1 MGHSDTTFRNYNKF
15 QAAIYAQSRRSYP
28 DKLYITIISPHAAT
42 GGRFVTLLD
51 IGCGHGNAT
60 RDLAPSFS
68 TVIGVDPSPEMKN
81 TARQIGGRTKP
92 DRMIKY
98 AVGAAE
104 EFSHLTEAE
113 GGVDLLI
120 AATAVRPT
128 GFSMPKFWAEA
139 ANIIRPRGT
148 VALWTCASLSC
159 HPSTQNADEVRTR
172 LIAKGSR
179 YSSRTNSPEIRY
191 LLISTTLPLPW
202 SVDPAVTVFPASD
215 FVRVESER
223 DGIPSDG
230 KSFFIGKD
238 TTVDE
243 LEQSLGTASMVT
255 RWREANPT

>member
-98 AVGAAE
+98 AVGPAE

-120 AATAVRPT
+120 AATAGPL
-128 GFSMPKFWAEA
+128 GFRCP
-139 ANIIRPRGT
+139 N
-148 VALWTCASLSC
+148 
-159 HPSTQNADEVRTR
+159 PSTQNADEVRTR
-172 LIAKGSR
+172 LIAKGRR

-202 SVDPAVTVFPASD
+202 SVDPAVTAFPASD

-230 KSFFIGKD
+230 KIFFIGKD

-243 LEQSLGTASMVT
+243 LEQRLGTASMVT

>member
-1 MGHSDTTFRNYNKF
+1 M
-15 QAAIYAQSRRSYP
+15 AAIYAQSRRSYP

-42 GGRFVTLLD
+42 
-51 IGCGHGNAT
+51 
-60 RDLAPSFS
+60 APSFR

-148 VALWTCASLSC
+148 VALWTCASLYCRSYVPIYPKC
-159 HPSTQNADEVRTR
+159 RRSANTLDRQGQEILKPYKLTGNRLSAD
-172 LIAKGSR
+172 L
-179 YSSRTNSPEIRY
+179 YDD
-191 LLISTTLPLPW
+191 LPLPW
-202 SVDPAVTVFPASD
+202 SVDPAVTAFPGSD

-230 KSFFIGKD
+230 ESFFIGKD

-243 LEQSLGTASMVT
+243 LEQNLGTASMVT
-255 RWREANPT
+255 RWREANPIGNSCVLLLFKRC